1 MLKTVLKPHRAFLL
15 AGSAAEQKLFL
26 MVKLIPESEVA
37 RSRADLSIVLVIDT
51 SGSMREFA
59 DQEAAMNE
67 AHARGLVPQQQAS
80 DGKTY
85 SAVDIAQQTKIDQ
98 AIEAAHRLIDD
109 ERLLPG
115 DRVAVVHFDTGA
127 MVLAP
132 LTPLSNRSDLHQ
144 AVDRL
149 REHSGETFM
158 AKGMELAAQLLQD
171 VPQETAK
178 RVFLL
183 TDGATRAEGQCKRL
197 AGTLA
202 EANTPVVAIGIGPEY
217 NESLMMEL
225 AATSRGRPYHLQ
237 TTQQLQEIL
246 EAEVGS
252 SVREVITD
260 LQAKCATVKGAAV
273 SSVTRVYPGL
283 CDVETGVVPL
293 RLGNIAAGDYT
304 IFIVELTVAGLA
316 RPESRVRLA
325 QLTLTGSI
333 PGQGQQ
339 MALEPQDVFVG
350 FSTDEAAVAAV
361 DPEVLNYVQQKN
373 VDRMLQNAVGQ
384 ATVNA
389 GQAKH
394 TIQAALGMT
403 KRIGN
408 SAMTRVL
415 ESALDELNK
424 TGSIS
429 AGTRKTVALGG
440 KTKTMKVGGPSL
452 ADEGPSDEEIRRLSG
467 V

>member
-1 MLKTVLKPHRAFLL
+1 MLRTVLKPHRAFLL
-15 AGSAAEQKLFL
+15 AGTAAEQKLFV
-26 MVKLIPESEVA
+26 MAKLIPESEVA
-37 RSRADLSIVLVIDT
+37 CSRADLSIVLVIDT
-51 SGSMREFA
+51 SGSMREYA

-67 AHARGLVPQQQAS
+67 ARARGLVAQQQAS
-80 DGKTY
+80 DGNTY
-85 SAVDIAQQTKIDQ
+85 SAFNVSQQTKIDQ

-109 ERLLPG
+109 ERLLPT
-115 DRVAVVHFDTGA
+115 DRAAVVHFDTDA
-127 MVLAP
+127 MALAP
-132 LTPLSNRSDLHQ
+132 LTPLANRAQLHQ

-158 AKGMELAAQLLQD
+158 AKGMELAAQLLTD
-171 VPQETAK
+171 VPHDTAK

-202 EANTPVVAIGIGPEY
+202 EANTPLVAIGIGPEY
-217 NESLMMEL
+217 NETLMMEL

-237 TTQQLQEIL
+237 TMQQLHEIL
-246 EAEVGS
+246 ETEVGS
-252 SVREVITD
+252 SVREVVTD
-260 LQAKCATVKGAAV
+260 LQVQCAMVKGV
-273 SSVTRVYPGL
+273 VVNSVTRVYPGL
-283 CDVETGVVPL
+283 CEVETATVPF
-293 RLGNIAAGDYT
+293 RLGNIAAGDFT
-304 IFIVELTVAGLA
+304 IFIFELTVSGLA

-325 QLTLTGSI
+325 QLKLTGSI
-333 PGQGQQ
+333 PGLGKQI
-339 MALEPQDVFVG
+339 ALEPQDVFVA
-350 FSTDEAAVAAV
+350 FSTDESAVATV

-373 VDRMLQNAVGQ
+373 VDRMLQSAVGQ

-408 SAMTRVL
+408 AAMTRVL
-415 ESALDELNK
+415 ENALDELNK

-440 KTKTMKVGGPSL
+440 KTKTMKVGGPM
-452 ADEGPSDEEIRRLSG
+452 ADAPPSDEEIRRLSG